1 LFFTFTSIETIV
13 GILTVAEALG
23 LEGSDVPFSFMVDG
37 FLEDALIEL
46 DLAGS
51 FLVDWF
57 VFFMGCS
64 SKGGCRP

>member
-1 LFFTFTSIETIV
+1 M
-13 GILTVAEALG
+13 AEALG

-57 VFFMGCS
+57 VFS
-64 SKGGCRP
+64 WVVLRRAVVAPEILE